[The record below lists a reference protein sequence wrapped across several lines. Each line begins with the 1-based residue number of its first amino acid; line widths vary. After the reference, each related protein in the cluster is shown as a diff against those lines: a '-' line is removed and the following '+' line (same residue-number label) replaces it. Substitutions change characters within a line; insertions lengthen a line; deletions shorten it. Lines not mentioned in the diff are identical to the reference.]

1 MGACASAI
9 ELPFP
14 ARHVK
19 VPGARLWVVDTGG
32 SGVPLVLLHA
42 NTSTVVSWHAQIPEF
57 VQAGYRVIAFDRRGW
72 GRSTPDADGNGQ
84 PGTIAEDLDAL
95 AGELG
100 LKSFHLLGIAGGG
113 FAALDYAAWRPD
125 RLIKLIVAASNGQ
138 FSEPAMQHSYA
149 RIAVPGLTGNLN
161 VRPYLEVGVAYR
173 AENPE
178 GFKAFI
184 AMEHLARQP
193 RAPAQPLRT
202 PNTFAKI
209 AKIDTP
215 TLVLMGGGDLL
226 APPALMRTW
235 AEHLPAARF
244 VEIGD
249 AGHSINWERPQ
260 AFNRAVL
267 DFLGVPSASSPSPRT
282 DTP

>member
-1 MGACASAI
+1 MGAVREAI
-9 ELPFP
+9 EPPFP
-14 ARHVK
+14 AKHVK

-42 NTSTVVSWHAQIPEF
+42 NTSTVASWHAQVPEF
-57 VQAGYRVIAFDRRGW
+57 ARAGYRVIAFDRRGW
-72 GRSTPDADGNGQ
+72 GQSSPNEDGNGQ

-95 AGELG
+95 ASELG

-113 FAALDYAAWRPD
+113 FAALDYAAWRPE
-125 RLIKLIVAASNGQ
+125 RLIKLIVAGSNGQ
-138 FSEPAMQHSYA
+138 FSEPLMQDFYS
-149 RIAVPGLTGNLN
+149 RIAVPGLTGKLD
-161 VRPYLEVGVAYR
+161 VRPYLEVGVAFR

-178 GFKAFI
+178 GFEAFI
-184 AMEHLARQP
+184 AMEHVARQP
-193 RAPAQPLRT
+193 GAPAQPLHT

-209 AKIDTP
+209 AKITIP
-215 TLVLMGGGDLL
+215 TLVLMGGSDLL

-235 AEHLPAARF
+235 AKHLPTAQFA
-244 VEIGD
+244 EIGD

-267 DFLGVPSASSPSPRT
+267 GFLSSPSVPL
-282 DTP
+282 TPPTNMP